1 MPRVKEL
8 IFSITNRCNLRC
20 KMCDIPSVE
29 SEELTTEELKNVI
42 NDAAKFGFSTFV
54 FSGGEP
60 LLRKDIFGLIAFA
73 KKNHLTACITSNGCL
88 IDEKVARQLSQAGT
102 DVVNVSIDGPQ
113 EVHDYL
119 RGKNSFDKAIKAL
132 KNLAKYRVE
141 TTLATMVCA
150 YNYRFLIYLVK
161 LSERYNVGTIKFQ
174 PFSRIF
180 INDISRGKNFL
191 IEKRDLAEAINVAEE
206 VIELSREYKISTN
219 PKAYLRR
226 IPFYLSGKKIT
237 PQYGCNALWSTC
249 SINSR
254 GDIFPCWAFNN
265 GDKLIG
271 NVRKN
276 KLFELWNSKR
286 HEEIRRTI
294 FKEGCPGCMMSCYDE
309 VFGQDEQKGG
319 LLKKVKKINKVKTY
333 KRRINRFIQGL
344 RSEVTQL
351 KLRYRFYKSYR
362 GSFKGILRRIV
373 KNFPKRINIR
383 NMDDK
388 NEVERTLT
396 EVELSKKKL
405 RKELSKYK

>member
-1 MPRVKEL
+1 M
-8 IFSITNRCNLRC
+8 
-20 KMCDIPSVE
+20 
-29 SEELTTEELKNVI
+29 
-42 NDAAKFGFSTFV
+42 
-54 FSGGEP
+54 
-60 LLRKDIFGLIAFA
+60 
-73 KKNHLTACITSNGCL
+73 
-88 IDEKVARQLSQAGT
+88 
-102 DVVNVSIDGPQ
+102 
-113 EVHDYL
+113 
-119 RGKNSFDKAIKAL
+119 
-132 KNLAKYRVE
+132 
-141 TTLATMVCA
+141 
-150 YNYRFLIYLVK
+150 
-161 LSERYNVGTIKFQ
+161 
-174 PFSRIF
+174 
-180 INDISRGKNFL
+180 
-191 IEKRDLAEAINVAEE
+191 
-206 VIELSREYKISTN
+206 
-219 PKAYLRR
+219 
-226 IPFYLSGKKIT
+226 
-237 PQYGCNALWSTC
+237 
-249 SINSR
+249 
-254 GDIFPCWAFNN
+254 
-265 GDKLIG
+265 
-271 NVRKN
+271 
-276 KLFELWNSKR
+276 WNSKR